1 MLYIEDAFTTDSQKD
16 AYTYLNDD
24 LSKYFA
30 IFQQSMSSV
39 VIVLNSSSGSL
50 IEARHIAYP
59 ATLADSTNSY
69 CAKLSNSRILV
80 SFTSSDPIHYIDI
93 LDTDTWEQSSYTS
106 TKISSLYKVSP
117 LYDSDL
123 ISLSYGAT
131 NYFKLKVAYNRL
143 DLTEVYTG

>member
-1 MLYIEDAFTTDSQKD
+1 
-16 AYTYLNDD
+16 
-24 LSKYFA
+24 
-30 IFQQSMSSV
+30 MSSV

-106 TKISSLYKVSP
+106 TKISSFYKVSP

-131 NYFKLKVAYNRL
+131 NYFKLKVAYDRL
-143 DLTEVYTG
+143 NLTEVYTG